1 MENDLNRRQ
10 WALYNLLK
18 NNPDR
23 RFQLCEIPTELPDF
37 YPATQGKHFHNTGT
51 RRRITADIQAINDSD
66 IIQKVIVKNSFG
78 IKLASRE
85 EFEQYINAEFAE
97 LSRRWKRTWKKAKKA
112 GLDGQMKM
120 TFGRERD
127 TVEAFTDEINRLR
140 AARLAAGLKIV
151 DVIAALQNTGSG
163 IDAPLLSKMENGW
176 CEPTDRQCTI
186 LARIYGVTADS
197 LKGGYFIPEGIKSP
211 EMPFASG
218 LTAQ

>member
-1 MENDLNRRQ
+1 MSNDLNSRQ

-18 NNPDR
+18 NHPDR
-23 RFQLCEIPTELPDF
+23 RFQLCEIPAELPEF
-37 YPATQGKHFHNTGT
+37 YPVTPGKHFHNTGT

-66 IIQKVIVKNSFG
+66 VIQKVIVKNTFG

-127 TVEAFTDEINRLR
+127 TVEAFTDDINRLK
-140 AARLAAGLKIV
+140 AARMAAGLKIV
-151 DVIAALQNTGSG
+151 EVVAALKNTGSG
-163 IDAPLLSKMENGW
+163 IDAPMLSKMENGH
-176 CEPTDRQCTI
+176 CNPTERQYAI
-186 LARIYGVTADS
+186 LAQIYGVSAVS
-197 LKGGYFIPEGIKSP
+197 LKGGYFINEVPAIPEIP
-211 EMPFASG
+211 LAIG